1 VYTQEEQSMGP
12 ENPPENTD
20 EKNLTNFAETQES
33 SVFAKPS
40 SSEEE
45 DDEGR

>member
-1 VYTQEEQSMGP
+1 MYTQEEQSMGS

-33 SVFAKPS
+33 SIFAEFLQQIQLKK
-40 SSEEE
+40 EI
-45 DDEGR
+45 